1 MINSIGPNH
10 QNTKTPKYQNT
21 ILVTGGAGFIG
32 SNLVGALLA
41 DERVKKVRVLDN
53 LATGFRKNL
62 TEFESHPNFEFME
75 GDIRDFETCLKACEG
90 IYLVSH
96 QAALGSVPRSIKDPL
111 TTHEVNITGTL
122 HILQAAVQQGI
133 KRVVF
138 AASSSTYGDSPGLP
152 KVEDKIGKPLSPY
165 AVTKYVNEL
174 YADVYARTYGLEY
187 IGLRYFNVF
196 GPKQDPNGAYA
207 AVIPLFFKA
216 ALENKAPTING
227 DGTNSRD
234 FTFVDNAVEA
244 NLLSLFTQNDD
255 AVNQIYN
262 VACGER
268 TTLNQLWDMI
278 CEVTGCSVKANHG
291 PNRSGDIPHS
301 LADISKAREKLGFH
315 GSIVLKKG
323 LERSLF
329 FYKNQDKT
337 QNVR

>member
-1 MINSIGPNH
+1 MTKHNFTQFTNSPIQH
-10 QNTKTPKYQNT
+10 FT

-32 SNLVGALLA
+32 SNLVEALLQ
-41 DERVKKVRVLDN
+41 DERVHKVRVLDN

-62 TEFESHPNFEFME
+62 TEFENHPSFEFME
-75 GDIRDFETCLKACEG
+75 GDIRDFDTCLKACEG
-90 IYLVSH
+90 IDLISH

-111 TTHEVNITGTL
+111 TTNDVNITGTL
-122 HILQAAVQQGI
+122 NIFFAAVQQKV

-174 YADVYARTYGLEY
+174 YADVFAKTYGLEY

-227 DGTNSRD
+227 DGNHSRD
-234 FTFVDNAVEA
+234 FTFVANAVEA
-244 NLLSLFTQNDD
+244 NLLSLFTENEM
-255 AVNQIYN
+255 AINQIYN

-268 TTLNQLWDMI
+268 TSLNQLWEMI
-278 CEVTGCSVKANHG
+278 CQVTGCDVNAIHG
-291 PNRSGDIPHS
+291 PNRAGDIPHS
-301 LADISKAREKLGFH
+301 LADVSKAKEKLGYI
-315 GSIVLKKG
+315 GGINLKTG
-323 LERSLF
+323 LKHSLSW
-329 FYKNQDKT
+329 YNK
-337 QNVR
+337 

>member
-1 MINSIGPNH
+1 MTS
-10 QNTKTPKYQNT
+10 NTN

-32 SNLVGALLA
+32 SNLVRALLT
-41 DERVKKVRVLDN
+41 DERVQKVRVLDN
-53 LATGFRKNL
+53 LATGFRENL
-62 TEFESHPNFEFME
+62 SEFEVHPKFEFME
-75 GDIRDFETCLKACEG
+75 GDIRDFDTCLKACEG
-90 IYLVSH
+90 IHLVSH

-122 HILQAAVQQGI
+122 NIFQAALQQGV

-174 YADVYARTYGLEY
+174 YADVFARTYGIEY
-187 IGLRYFNVF
+187 IGLRYFNVY

-234 FTFVDNAVEA
+234 FTYVDNAVEA
-244 NLLSLFTQNDD
+244 NLLSLFTDNQE

-268 TTLNQLWDMI
+268 TSLNQLWDMI
-278 CEVTGCSVKANHG
+278 KEVTGCSLPANHG
-291 PNRSGDIPHS
+291 PNRNGDIPHS
-301 LADISKAREKLGFH
+301 LADVGKAKELLRYEGKINIKNG
-315 GSIVLKKG
+315 LKKAF
-323 LERSLF
+323 S
-329 FYKNQDKT
+329 FYKT
-337 QNVR
+337 SL